1 MTRRHFCVRCAQI
14 SSILLSAKYL
24 GSTMHI
30 CFLLS
35 QIASCSKS
43 WCYSYTRNSKRP
55 LDQLLTVKNKT
66 SQEYRENYKTTQQTI
81 WRSNENV
88 RGKTCFFNL
97 VISTS
102 FPVIAHKCWHWE
114 NKTNK
119 TLYCCFIGV
128 LVALQYVRFSQPLWQ
143 VQKAYAQRSLH
154 KTAVAHGRNRRT
166 GQSLSDII
174 HAILQSWHY
183 DSLRLALPCFY
194 HFHCCSSTL
203 SNMSF

>member
-1 MTRRHFCVRCAQI
+1 MQANLHTVRSTCVAFRRCWIYRTHSSGNPTEWLQPPKMTRRHFCVRCVQM
-14 SSILLSAKYL
+14 SSSLLSAKYL

-43 WCYSYTRNSKRP
+43 WCYSYTHNSKRP
-55 LDQLLTVKNKT
+55 LDLLLTVKNNT

-128 LVALQYVRFSQPLWQ
+128 LVALQYVRFSLTVAGP
-143 VQKAYAQRSLH
+143 KSLCS
-154 KTAVAHGRNRRT
+154 KVIT
-166 GQSLSDII
+166 QDCSC
-174 HAILQSWHY
+174 SW
-183 DSLRLALPCFY
+183 
-194 HFHCCSSTL
+194 TE
-203 SNMSF
+203 